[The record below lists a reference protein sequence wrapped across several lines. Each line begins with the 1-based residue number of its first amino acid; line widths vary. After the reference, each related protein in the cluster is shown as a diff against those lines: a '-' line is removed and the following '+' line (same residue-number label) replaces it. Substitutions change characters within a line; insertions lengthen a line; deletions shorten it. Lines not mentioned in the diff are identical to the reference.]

1 MPTAQVCA
9 KFEQLQTAIITLLD
23 LKRQVDR
30 QETDLKVKKTQKTKD
45 GTPTPQGPQEGIANR
60 VSSRAQVIAVYF
72 SFLLTVISPI
82 CVGFRNDPHRMLVL
96 TRATRGKKHNVCT

>member
-60 VSSRAQVIAVYF
+60 VSSRAP
-72 SFLLTVISPI
+72 SNCSLLFIFVDGHISNL
-82 CVGFRNDPHRMLVL
+82 RWL
-96 TRATRGKKHNVCT
+96 